1 VLPATDPTT
10 AEPAQAGTAATNPR
24 RIRHTEKRTVHCL
37 LNIICSPSLAPVASL
52 PLLTECGF
60 KSAFDFTQQISMT
73 QQTLSSFFVFS
84 LPYFVCRSTQA
95 FRTARKLFLLC
106 IPGEFAPSLKAI
118 TPSKPKDGVTAGG
131 AASGF

>member
-24 RIRHTEKRTVHCL
+24 RITHTEKRTVHFL

-84 LPYFVCRSTQA
+84 LPYLVCRQPKRSAPPGNCSCCA
-95 FRTARKLFLLC
+95 FQVSLR
-106 IPGEFAPSLKAI
+106 PSLKAI